1 MKMVYTH
8 ENFFIVSNIH
18 NILEAQDIN
27 SFIKN
32 EFSQSAVGE
41 ISAFDTWPEVWVFD
55 DTDFTKAAAIIT
67 AFQTEPTMPDWVC
80 KNCSESNS
88 PSFELCWNCQ
98 QVHS

>member
-27 SFIKN
+27 TFIKN

-41 ISAFDTWPEVWVFD
+41 ISAFDAWPEIWIFD
-55 DTDFTKAAAIIT
+55 DADFTKANAIIT
-67 AFQTEPTMPDWVC
+67 ASLTEPKKPDWVC
-80 KNCSESNS
+80 KNCSEDNS